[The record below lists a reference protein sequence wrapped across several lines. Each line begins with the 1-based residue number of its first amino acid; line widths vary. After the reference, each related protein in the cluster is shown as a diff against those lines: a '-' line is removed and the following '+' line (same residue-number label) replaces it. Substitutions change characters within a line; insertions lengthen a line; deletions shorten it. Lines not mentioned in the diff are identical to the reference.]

1 MSLSSAAVR
10 ALLVTTFL
18 TQSILSASAQ
28 SQPPTIP
35 YEPSVG
41 QQGKDVVWVPTGEA
55 LVQKML
61 DLANVTAK
69 DYVIDLGSGDG
80 RTVIA
85 AAKRGATAHGIEYEP
100 EMVALSKKR
109 ADEAGVASRATFEK
123 ADLFESD
130 FSRASVIT
138 MFLLPSINEKLR
150 PQLLDLAPGTRIVS
164 NTFTMGTWEADE
176 QATVTDCENW
186 CTALLWIVPAKV
198 DGTWQTP
205 DGPLVLTQEFQ
216 VVNGTINGT
225 AISGG
230 RLRGDTFIF
239 SAGGSTYTGKV
250 AGDSIAVA
258 VSGAKSASW
267 TARKQ

>member
-1 MSLSSAAVR
+1 MPVAARTLIVV
-10 ALLVTTFL
+10 ALVL
-18 TQSILSASAQ
+18 QSVAAASAQ

-35 YEPSVG
+35 YEPTVG
-41 QQGKDVVWVPTGEA
+41 QQGKDVVWVPTGDA

-85 AAKRGATAHGIEYEP
+85 AARRGATAHGIEYEP

-109 ADEAGVASRATFEK
+109 ADEAGVASRASFEK
-123 ADLFESD
+123 ADLFTSD
-130 FSRASVIT
+130 FSKATVIT

-150 PQLLDLAPGTRIVS
+150 PQLLDLPAGTRVVS

-198 DGTWQTP
+198 NGTWQTP

-216 VVNGTINGT
+216 VVNGTLNGT

-230 RLRGDTFIF
+230 RLRGETFIF
-239 SAGGSTYTGKV
+239 TAGGATYTGTV
-250 AGDSIAVA
+250 AGDAIAFA
-258 VSGAKSASW
+258 VSGAKSATW
-267 TARKQ
+267 TAKKQ